1 MIDII
6 ENLNTKPETNQR
18 TAQSASDG
26 AAKMMQQK
34 AGAQGQTGSS
44 GKINVMGNLGVQQQE
59 QQADAMVNKA
69 AQVNKQQFQQQNQMN
84 EANETEA
91 RVWDEQVLGQQNAYQ
106 RQFDTAYNNFA
117 NSKKQLGGK
126 YNQMAAQTAAT
137 TLRLQNQEY
146 VDKLNLTMQ
155 KELQSKRVTEEQ
167 LTEQIAFGQEFER
180 LKKQGEWK
188 LEFETDKIDREFM
201 NSKEAL
207 EQAFKNGQTA
217 IASDREAKMYGDIA
231 TGIETGASGYQNY
244 QANQSSV
251 DTQNRQAFDDERS
264 GYAEWLSNKNNNQ
277 Q

>member
-6 ENLNTKPETNQR
+6 KNLNAKPETNQR

-34 AGAQGQTGSS
+34 AGSQGQTGSS
-44 GKINVMGNLGVQQQE
+44 GKVNVMGNLGVQQQE

-84 EANETEA
+84 EASETEA
-91 RVWDEQVLGQQNAYQ
+91 KVWDEQVLSQQNAYQ
-106 RQFDTAYNNFA
+106 RQFDMAYNNFA

-126 YNQMAAQTAAT
+126 YNQLAAQTAAT

-155 KELQSKRVTEEQ
+155 KELKEKQISEEQ
-167 LTEQIAFGQEFER
+167 LTEQLAFGDEFER

-188 LEFETDKIDREFM
+188 LEFESDKIDQEFM
-201 NSKEAL
+201 DSKEAL
-207 EQAFKNGQTA
+207 QQAFKNGQTA
-217 IASDREAKMYGDIA
+217 LESDREARMWGNISEGIN
-231 TGIETGASGYQNY
+231 TGVAGYQGY
-244 QANQSSV
+244 QANQSSI
-251 DTQNRQAFDDERS
+251 DTQNRQNFQDEQS
-264 GYAEWLSNKNNNQ
+264 GYTDWLNNQ
-277 Q
+277 EQQ